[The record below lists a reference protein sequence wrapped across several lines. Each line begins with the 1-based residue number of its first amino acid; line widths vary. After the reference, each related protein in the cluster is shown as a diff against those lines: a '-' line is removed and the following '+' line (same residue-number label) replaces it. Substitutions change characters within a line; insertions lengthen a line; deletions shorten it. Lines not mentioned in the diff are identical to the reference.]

1 MKFLC
6 KLACLSLDTIACLLA
21 WLSVYID
28 KYVGRSCPHTSHSA
42 SGCGG
47 HKNECPPD
55 FYYGRVITDVEIYH
69 SQFLTPINFNDRPG
83 RIKTG
88 NT

>member
-1 MKFLC
+1 MMCPKGGVGGGA
-6 KLACLSLDTIACLLA
+6 K
-21 WLSVYID
+21 YIN
-28 KYVGRSCPHTSHSA
+28 KNSKAPHSA

-55 FYYGRVITDVEIYH
+55 FYYGRVITGVEIYH
-69 SQFLTPINFNDRPG
+69 TQFLRPINFVGRPG
-83 RIKTG
+83 RIISG